1 MTTPIARFGQEKKIL
16 SYLPKKKVGYIV
28 RQVSKEQSLY
38 LNKYRCFV
46 TKGEEELLPDV
57 AIYSHY
63 KRLQIPTGDDIFEI
77 ASPWV
82 TATQMATFF
91 C

>member
-1 MTTPIARFGQEKKIL
+1 MFSFA
-16 SYLPKKKVGYIV
+16 
-28 RQVSKEQSLY
+28 
-38 LNKYRCFV
+38 
-46 TKGEEELLPDV
+46 EEELLPDV